1 MELLWGPHR
10 EQLRQE
16 AWMVLIEG
24 AAARRWGR
32 VSRVAHGKGGLASW
46 EDRLVNWVGRVA
58 GPMWL
63 CSMPRTRR
71 LPLCK
76 LLLHTI
82 LLLHSVQQGL
92 HIRMWRS
99 LSVGTRK
106 WWRPRW
112 GLLWE
117 WGGSTPWWGSSCWV
131 ALAPLLLSEAHH
143 VLEGLLKLGLGN

>member
-10 EQLRQE
+10 EKLRQE

-71 LPLCK
+71 LLMEERKVQAKDSDTFQTYCACK
-76 LLLHTI
+76 FQ
-82 LLLHSVQQGL
+82 VN
-92 HIRMWRS
+92 
-99 LSVGTRK
+99 V
-106 WWRPRW
+106 
-112 GLLWE
+112 
-117 WGGSTPWWGSSCWV
+117 SCHDTEM
-131 ALAPLLLSEAHH
+131 LLLSQSS
-143 VLEGLLKLGLGN
+143 